1 MTDYLRE
8 HMTKTIKTVTDCMRT
23 AGTKYSDLKYDWTP
37 GPFVNNHEVDIK
49 IMAVDS
55 IFISPLYHM

>member
-1 MTDYLRE
+1 
-8 HMTKTIKTVTDCMRT
+8 MRT